1 MEFRLFEPM
10 SPLQGYI
17 EKIWVFESDRPLPND
32 DMKLIVPNGR
42 LLLLIPFR
50 NGLIGEKGKKRYLA
64 KQNKMA
70 LAGIS
75 DNPAVV
81 DSEMQ
86 APAGTIGVEI
96 NPIGAY
102 RFFHLKL
109 GCIENELND
118 LTDLLGKSAGIAEQ
132 KMAAARSIEQKVLI
146 LQHFLHSLLVQEEKD
161 ALFEYC
167 IRQIE
172 AAGGGIKI
180 GELEDDTGYSSRWLN
195 MRFRERLGMSPKN
208 FSSIIRFQQY
218 YQALVANKTGF
229 ITRKTFYD
237 HYYDESHFIKEFK
250 KFTGYPPS
258 TLIQSNNNF
267 GRMFYE
273 E

>member
-1 MEFRLFEPM
+1 MKFRLFEPIT
-10 SPLQGYI
+10 SLKGYI
-17 EKIWVFESDRPLPND
+17 EKIWAFENEGPLPND
-32 DMKLIVPNGR
+32 DMKLIVPNRR
-42 LLLLIPFR
+42 LLLLLPFR
-50 NGLIGEKGKKRYLA
+50 NGLVGEKGKKRYLA

-75 DNPAVV
+75 NSPTVV
-81 DSEMQ
+81 DSETQ
-86 APAGTIGVEI
+86 GPTGTIGMEI

-109 GCIENELND
+109 GNIKNELND
-118 LTDLLGKSAGIAEQ
+118 LTDLLGKSAGVAER
-132 KMAAARSIEQKVLI
+132 KMAGVKNIKDKVRI
-146 LQHFLHSLLVQEEKD
+146 LQHFMYSFLVQEEKD

-167 IRQIE
+167 VRQIE
-172 AAGGGIKI
+172 ATKGGIKV

-195 MRFRERLGMSPKN
+195 MKFQERLGMSPKN
-208 FSSIIRFQQY
+208 LSSIIRFQQY
-218 YQALVANKTGF
+218 YQALMANKTGF
-229 ITRKTFYD
+229 ITRKAFYD

-258 TLIQSNNNF
+258 ALFQSNNDF